1 MKKYPILAMSALL
14 LPSFSLAQDGVR
26 PISSSANQPT
36 AEVQSTTV
44 VRRDLSPETL
54 SVLRDIR
61 RESVDREAEI
71 QAALNLRS
79 EAEANVLLDTILADV
94 RDENAEVVARQ
105 RLGLDV
111 VNRTAQDREDYVGY
125 MTQRLQGNR
134 VDAPLSYQSRIAAA
148 PAPESDV
155 VVQAYQPRFYDDN
168 RRVITYRTRSE
179 IPAVLLASNQLKR
192 VQVTEVAGSP
202 YMNDLVVVD
211 DMPEAYIAPSAYAV
225 SYAVDPDTLITRD
238 DILFVQGS
246 TEFADA
252 YSYDI
257 VVDLATA
264 LNNPALANY
273 SFIVEGHASA
283 EGDYT
288 TNLNLSQLRAERI
301 AREMIRFGVSS
312 SRLIPVGY
320 GENEA
325 RYPANAAE
333 NLRATDRRV
342 VVFRLAQ

>member
-1 MKKYPILAMSALL
+1 MKKLITFAASALL
-14 LPSFSLAQDGVR
+14 LPTIHLAQDAVR

-36 AEVQSTTV
+36 AEVQARTV
-44 VRRDLSPETL
+44 VRTDLSPETL
-54 SVLRDIR
+54 GVLRDIR

-94 RDENAEVVARQ
+94 RDENARAAAAQ

-111 VNRTAQDREDYVGY
+111 VNRTEQDRTDYVGY

-134 VDAPLSYQSRIAAA
+134 VDAPLSYQSRIAVD
-148 PAPESDV
+148 PTPETEV
-155 VVQAYQPRFYDDN
+155 VVQQYQPRFYDNN
-168 RRVITYRTRSE
+168 RRVITYRTRRE
-179 IPAVLLASNQLKR
+179 IPPVLLASNQLNR
-192 VQVTEVAGSP
+192 VQVAEVATTP
-202 YMNDLVVVD
+202 YANQLVVVD
-211 DMPEAYIAPSAYAV
+211 DMPQAYIAPGAYAV
-225 SYAVDPDTLITRD
+225 SYAVDPDSLITRD

-257 VVDLATA
+257 VVDLANA
-264 LNNPALANY
+264 LNDPALASE
-273 SFIVEGHASA
+273 SFIVEGHASS

-312 SRLIPVGY
+312 SRLVPVGY

-325 RYPANAAE
+325 RYPADAAE

-342 VVFRLAQ
+342 VVFRMQ